1 MFILRPLCLLSSDSS
16 CSICCSSYGVSV
28 HRNMSPAK
36 RRLERN
42 YPPIFT
48 PLFSQFNLL
57 NMLSNVAVNS
67 LGEMVSPCLT
77 PLLILIFSLSLCKC
91 TVTELSVY
99 TCMTFRIS
107 MYTSSIPCSCNDVNI
122 AWVCTESNA
131 FSSSTKATHSG
142 MLYSRHFSLSWFTAC
157 MWSVVEYLLLNPA
170 CSLGWFSS
178 SFFSSL
184 VVMIFVNSLYIII
197 W

>member
-1 MFILRPLCLLSSDSS
+1 MSLQADGKVAFEYIPLFSVCPQACHDSSLCLFVLVLFHDLVVLSQVHVALDILYQHIFVFAMFIVRPIRVLSSDSS
-16 CSICCSSYGVSV
+16 CNICCSSCGVYV
-28 HRNMSPAK
+28 HRNMSSAK

-42 YPPIFT
+42 SPSIFT

-67 LGEMVSPCLT
+67 LGEMVSLCLI
-77 PLLILIFSLSLCKC
+77 PLLILIVLLSLCRC

-99 TCMTFRIS
+99 MYFKMY

-131 FSSSTKATHSG
+131 FS
-142 MLYSRHFSLSWFTAC
+142 
-157 MWSVVEYLLLNPA
+157 
-170 CSLGWFSS
+170 
-178 SFFSSL
+178 
-184 VVMIFVNSLYIII
+184 
-197 W
+197 